1 LRALKTANRRA
12 KGQVM
17 PRASSPKDSG
27 FTLIELLVVIAII
40 AVLIALLIPAVQKV
54 REASNR
60 TTCQNN
66 LKQMGLAIHNCADVY
81 KAIPSGGWGWSWLGV
96 PSKGTGPEQ
105 PGGWTYN
112 ILSFMEQDSIR
123 KLGVG
128 IVGTTGMQETMRQLF
143 ETPIPMFACP
153 TRRTSGPFH
162 WAWGANPYYTAD
174 AEGTTVSINVNA
186 GDTMARGDYA
196 ANAGDQGHD
205 EFGDGPTSY
214 GRVIGHAFVPNIPP
228 AGDGTGVIFFAS
240 NIRFSDITRGLSNT
254 FLLGE
259 RYLNPNDY
267 FTGNDAGDNEAMYVG
282 CDNDNSRQTSDTP
295 MKDTPGFGDT
305 QRFGSAHAAGLNM
318 LFCDGSVH
326 FINYDITL
334 ENWRPMG
341 NRFSTAIT
349 APLE

>member
-1 LRALKTANRRA
+1 MIFSFRRSDA
-12 KGQVM
+12 
-17 PRASSPKDSG
+17 PRQLAGWFVG

-66 LKQMGLAIHNCADVY
+66 LKQMGLAIHNCSDVY

-112 ILSFMEQDSIR
+112 ILPFMEQDAIR

-128 IVGTTGMQETMRQLF
+128 VVGVTPMQETMRQLF

-162 WAWGANPYYTAD
+162 WTWGATPYYTAD
-174 AEGTTVSINVNA
+174 ALGDTVSIMVTS

-196 ANAGDQGHD
+196 ANAGDGPN
-205 EFGDGPTSY
+205 EFGDGPTTY
-214 GRVIGHAFVPNIPP
+214 GKWVGNTFVTNIPDDP
-228 AGDGTGVIFFAS
+228 RATGVIYLAS
-240 NIRFSDITRGLSNT
+240 NVRFSDVTRGLSST

-282 CDNDNSRQTSDTP
+282 CDNDNSRSSGAIPLQ
-295 MKDTPGFGDT
+295 DTPGIGGT
-305 QRFGSAHAAGLNM
+305 EGFGSAHVEGLNM
-318 LFCDGSVH
+318 LLCDGSVH
-326 FINYDITL
+326 FFNYNFAWQHWYI
-334 ENWRPMG
+334 MG
-341 NRFSTAIT
+341 NRHSTAMADPIVD
-349 APLE
+349 

>member
-1 LRALKTANRRA
+1 
-12 KGQVM
+12 
-17 PRASSPKDSG
+17 
-27 FTLIELLVVIAII
+27 VVIAII

-54 REASNR
+54 REASNV

-112 ILSFMEQDSIR
+112 ILPFMEQDAIR

-128 IVGTTGMQETMRQLF
+128 VVGESGMQAAMRQLF
-143 ETPIPMFACP
+143 QTPIPMFACP
-153 TRRTSGPFH
+153 TRRTSGPHH
-162 WAWGANPYYTAD
+162 WTWGANPYYTAD
-174 AEGTTVSINVNA
+174 AEGNTVAIYVNS
-186 GDTMARGDYA
+186 DDPMARGDYA
-196 ANAGDQGHD
+196 ANSGAQDD

-214 GRVIGHAFVPNIPP
+214 GRRIGNTFVPNIPP
-228 AGDGTGVIFFAS
+228 AGDGSGVIFFAS
-240 NIRFSDITRGLSNT
+240 NIRFADITRGLSST

-282 CDNDNSRQTSDTP
+282 CDNDNSRQTGLLP
-295 MKDTPGFGDT
+295 MQDMPGLTNT
-305 QRFGSAHAAGLNM
+305 QAFGSAHSAGLNM
-318 LFCDGSVH
+318 LMCDGSVH
-326 FINYDITL
+326 FINYNIDWP
-334 ENWRPMG
+334 NWVPRGIRYQLGPWIPEG
-341 NRFSTAIT
+341 F
-349 APLE
+349 